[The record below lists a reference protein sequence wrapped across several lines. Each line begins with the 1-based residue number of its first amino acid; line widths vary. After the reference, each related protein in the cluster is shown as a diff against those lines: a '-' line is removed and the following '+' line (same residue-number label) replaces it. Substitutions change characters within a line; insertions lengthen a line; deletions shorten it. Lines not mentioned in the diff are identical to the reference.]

1 MADTAELFKRI
12 KRVPGVRYTSL
23 WLNDKGFC
31 MALAAHQVDIDP
43 RLLFYPSDIFS
54 RKNNDVSSI
63 EMCEKQRE

>member
-23 WLNDKGFC
+23 WLNDKGFR